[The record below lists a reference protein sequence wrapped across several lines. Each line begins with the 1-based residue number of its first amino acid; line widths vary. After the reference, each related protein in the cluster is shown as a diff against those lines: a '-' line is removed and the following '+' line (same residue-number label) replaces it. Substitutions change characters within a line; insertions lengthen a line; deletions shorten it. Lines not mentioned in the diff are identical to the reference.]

1 MAENHQVA
9 IPLIKD
15 TLPIDNPHLLNAV
28 VSTLENVVKQTVEDL
43 KDIDELEGADI
54 FKAMVREGCTDFLGD
69 MMQHF
74 FQSKSFLQLSMIQQK
89 LFQQLEITVR
99 QELFAKGV
107 NRVTLSQLEAEKYNL
122 LSRLIQAG
130 NDKHVLELVRYYSE
144 LMHEFLEIPID
155 DEEFQEEMKQSLI
168 RFAASV
174 SEKHFNSAAL
184 KVVRDTEQYYF
195 EEVSMMAQTRE
206 VISYDPLFSLPK
218 GKYFSIEPYTII

>member
-9 IPLIKD
+9 ILLKD
-15 TLPIDNPHLLNAV
+15 TLTINNPHLLNAV
-28 VSTLENVVKQTVEDL
+28 VSTLENVVKQTIEEDL

-54 FKAMVREGCTDFLGD
+54 FKAMVREGCTSF
-69 MMQHF
+69 MQHF
-74 FQSKSFLQLSMIQQK
+74 FQSKSFLQFSMIQQK

-122 LSRLIQAG
+122 LARLIQAG
-130 NDKHVLELVRYYSE
+130 NDKCVLEFVRYYSE
-144 LMHEFLEIPID
+144 FMHEFLEIPID
-155 DEEFQEEMKQSLI
+155 DEEFQEETKQTLI
-168 RFAASV
+168 RFAASM

-184 KVVRDTEQYYF
+184 KVIRDTEQYYF

-218 GKYFSIEPYTII
+218 GKYFSIEPYAII